1 MAKKTN
7 QGISNVLGPKYTRRR
22 RPGRHT
28 KKVNKSKTYKA
39 YKGQGRI

>member
-7 QGISNVLGPKYTRRR
+7 QGISSVLSPKYTKRK

-28 KKVNKSKTYKA
+28 KKVNKSKKYKTYR
-39 YKGQGRI
+39 GQGRI